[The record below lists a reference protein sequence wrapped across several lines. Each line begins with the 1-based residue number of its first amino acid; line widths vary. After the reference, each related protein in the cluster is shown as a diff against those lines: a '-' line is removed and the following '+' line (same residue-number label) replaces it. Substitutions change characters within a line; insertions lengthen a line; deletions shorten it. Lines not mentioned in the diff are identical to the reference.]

1 MILRIKKS
9 LRNALIAI
17 LRDDGNH
24 DLRGA
29 TLIRCIN
36 SLTKY
41 QGKTAC

>member
-1 MILRIKKS
+1 MMSEDKKT
-9 LRNALIAI
+9 LRNALTAI
-17 LRDDGNH
+17 LRDDGNN

-36 SLTKY
+36 SLNKY